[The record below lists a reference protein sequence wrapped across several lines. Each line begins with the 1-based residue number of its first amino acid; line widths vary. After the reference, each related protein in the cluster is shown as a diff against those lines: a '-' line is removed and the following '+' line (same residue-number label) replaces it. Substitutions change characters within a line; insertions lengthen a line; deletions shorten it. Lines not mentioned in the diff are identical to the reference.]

1 MLNYYL
7 RPRNERNSERNF
19 WNEFLAPVF
28 FNDGITGMKTDITE
42 NEDEYILDIELPGLN
57 KEDVKIALD
66 DGNLTVTATR
76 NSNKEEKDEDRNYI
90 RRERYYGSTSRSWY
104 VGNIDRNLIKAS
116 FNNGILTVKVP
127 KEEMK
132 PAEEEKFITIE

>member
-1 MLNYYL
+1 M
-7 RPRNERNSERNF
+7 
-19 WNEFLAPVF
+19 
-28 FNDGITGMKTDITE
+28 
-42 NEDEYILDIELPGLN
+42 N

-76 NSNKEEKDEDRNYI
+76 NSNREEKDDNRNYI

-132 PAEEEKFITIE
+132 TAEEEKFITIE